1 MKTYTSSILR
11 FCILATIFLTSY
23 SALSFGQERVVA
35 ELPIGDWTF
44 TALPGEKQTS
54 DVVVYSVT
62 TEAYKGLAV
71 TKIGLHNRSDKA
83 ATSVKLLWQLL
94 RADDKETDK
103 FTKVSS
109 DESPVLGVSI
119 SPDERQIIDFPVVK
133 FADLIKSYTQEDKPT
148 GNFRIELS
156 VVNASYENSA
166 KDIRDKNEKANI
178 IKVSSQID
186 TSYLLRCQNFNDY
199 TSSLPTE
206 SIFVKASFSLTDSA
220 ALRCQHQIC
229 QWNGQTKEGC
239 FMCQGAP
246 NFGCQVSSCQS
257 CTNTH
262 CG

>member
-1 MKTYTSSILR
+1 MKNHLSCILR
-11 FCILATIFLTSY
+11 LCIVTTILLTSY
-23 SALSFGQERVVA
+23 ASSSFGQERVVA

-44 TALPGEKQTS
+44 TAVPSDKQSS

-71 TKIGLHNRSDKA
+71 TKIGLHNRSNKV

-94 RADDKETDK
+94 RVDDKETDQFVK
-103 FTKVSS
+103 ISS

-119 SPDERQIIDFPVVK
+119 SPGERRIIDFPVVK
-133 FADLIKSYTQEDKPT
+133 FTDILKSYSKEDQPT
-148 GNFRIELS
+148 GSFRLELS
-156 VVNASYENSA
+156 VVDASFGSSA
-166 KDIRDKNEKANI
+166 KDLGDQNEPTDI
-178 IKVSSQID
+178 TKVSSQVD
-186 TSYLLRCQNFNDY
+186 TSYLLRCQNSNSY
-199 TSSLPTE
+199 TSALTLE
-206 SIFVKASFSLTDSA
+206 SIFVKASFNLIDSA
-220 ALRCQHQIC
+220 SEQCQHQIC

-239 FMCQGAP
+239 FMCQGLP